1 MTVEE
6 KLAKLRERLKE
17 ERIDRYIITGTDPH
31 QSEYTAP
38 RWRTRE
44 FISGFT
50 GSSGTVVITENEA
63 YLWTDSRYF
72 IQAAMEL
79 PSCYTLMK
87 LGTEGTPDPWEWL
100 TANTSEGMI
109 VGVDSSEISIGL
121 FTRLSEQLAKKK
133 AKLLG
138 TDDFLSAIWPNRPD
152 IPMTVCEIMD
162 TEYSGETSEKK
173 LKRIRDILRNKGLRW
188 TFIASLDD
196 IAWITNLRADDIQC
210 NPVFVSYLFISLSNG
225 GMPSLIL
232 SLSLS
237 RIPSLSQIG
246 ISGVRSLE
254 REEFVL
260 SSRSIGMPW
269 HMLFF
274 RHMARYVAPS
284 MANQGILVFFSTIL
298 AESSLSFLGFSAY
311 GSSPSLGLMIRKGME
326 YALSYPH
333 LMAFPSLVLF
343 FFLLSVFLVWDGG
356 RVVDS
361 SAH

>member
-1 MTVEE
+1 MRAERKIGLLMLFLIVAFSSSAVFLCGDTSYE
-6 KLAKLRERLKE
+6 KLSIPSMTHLF
-17 ERIDRYIITGTDPH
+17 GTD
-31 QSEYTAP
+31 
-38 RWRTRE
+38 RE
-44 FISGFT
+44 GFDLAYMTGKGFFISF
-50 GSSGTVVITENEA
+50 
-63 YLWTDSRYF
+63 
-72 IQAAMEL
+72 
-79 PSCYTLMK
+79 
-87 LGTEGTPDPWEWL
+87 
-100 TANTSEGMI
+100 
-109 VGVDSSEISIGL
+109 
-121 FTRLSEQLAKKK
+121 
-133 AKLLG
+133 
-138 TDDFLSAIWPNRPD
+138 
-152 IPMTVCEIMD
+152 
-162 TEYSGETSEKK
+162 
-173 LKRIRDILRNKGLRW
+173 
-188 TFIASLDD
+188 FIASSSTLLSLLLSFLVVYFHHGKHFAFFFDVLSSSLKSVPPLLL
-196 IAWITNLRADDIQC
+196 AL
-210 NPVFVSYLFISLSNG
+210 FFISLSNG

-311 GSSPSLGLMIRKGME
+311 GSSPSLGLLIRKGME